1 MTHEIR
7 QHEYFTIPAMPG
19 LAVTVEGQRVPKSL
33 QQGDVLN
40 VLSGNLDGSMLYVV
54 AWLGQGRGSVYEGW
68 IHGSAARM
76 LSIAERRRVPKE
88 LRLPINEVMKR
99 STFVK
104 VTQNWSNMH
113 PDALAL
119 RTEEIVQV
127 SLVGDRNKR
136 LHGGSRMGG
145 PGMAEAHKQSP

>member
-1 MTHEIR
+1 
-7 QHEYFTIPAMPG
+7 MPG

-76 LSIAERRRVPKE
+76 LSKAERRRVPKE

-99 STFVK
+99 STFVE

-113 PDALAL
+113 PDAGRFSAGRL
-119 RTEEIVQV
+119 RLWLVIDVTSPQGMV
-127 SLVGDRNKR
+127 SHQQK
-136 LHGGSRMGG
+136 
-145 PGMAEAHKQSP
+145 